1 MTRRIGKDRAIIG
14 RALIIAS
21 LAAAV
26 AGPAVSAGSFD
37 GTYRGNQHE
46 TLANNSKDCANLTR
60 DNVVLTVTDNKFVRQ
75 WGVATLPVEIAPDGT
90 FSAEVLVSTKPRL
103 RQAQIK
109 GKITGG
115 NLEADV
121 GTDLCAA
128 HMSLKK

>member
-1 MTRRIGKDRAIIG
+1 MTPRHGNERATIG
-14 RALIIAS
+14 RALIIAG
-21 LAAAV
+21 LGLAV

-37 GTYRGNQHE
+37 GTYRGTE
-46 TLANNSKDCANLTR
+46 VVTLNNNSSECTNIKQDNL
-60 DNVVLTVTDNKFVRQ
+60 VLKVIDNKFVRH
-75 WGVATLPVEIAPDGT
+75 WGVATMPVEIAPDGT
-90 FSAEVLVSTKPRL
+90 FSAGVIVSTKPRL

-109 GKITGG
+109 GKISGG

>member
-1 MTRRIGKDRAIIG
+1 M
-14 RALIIAS
+14 
-21 LAAAV
+21 AV
-26 AGPAVSAGSFD
+26 
-37 GTYRGNQHE
+37 
-46 TLANNSKDCANLTR
+46 
-60 DNVVLTVTDNKFVRQ
+60 TVTDNKFVRH
-75 WGVATLPVEIAPDGT
+75 WGIATLPVEIAPDGT
-90 FSAEVLVSTKPRL
+90 FSSSVVVSNRPL

>member
-1 MTRRIGKDRAIIG
+1 MTGRIGKDRASIG
-14 RALIIAS
+14 RVLIIAGLG
-21 LAAAV
+21 LAF

-37 GTYRGNQHE
+37 GTYRGAE
-46 TLANNSKDCANLTR
+46 TVTQTNNSSECLSIKQDHMA
-60 DNVVLTVTDNKFVRQ
+60 LTVTDNKFVRH

-90 FSAEVLVSTKPRL
+90 FSSSVVVSNRPL

-115 NLEADV
+115 DLEADV
-121 GTDLCAA
+121 GTELCAG

>member
-1 MTRRIGKDRAIIG
+1 MTRRIGKDRATLG
-14 RALIIAS
+14 RALIIAG
-21 LAAAV
+21 LGLTV

-37 GTYRGNQHE
+37 GTYRGAE
-46 TLANNSKDCANLTR
+46 SVTLNNNSSDCLTIKQ
-60 DNVVLTVTDNKFVRQ
+60 DHMVLTVTDNKFVRH

-90 FSAEVLVSTKPRL
+90 FSSSVIVSNRPL

-115 NLEADV
+115 NLEADI
-121 GTDLCAA
+121 GTDLCAG